1 MGRFEAIR
9 RLIGEFRGHKLAV
22 FWIVVLGSLVSII
35 QPLCVKITEKV
46 IDTLQAGVDPS
57 FFKTIPL
64 ALVGV
69 FLISGLS
76 KYFYNTI
83 RRTLSETVVCKL
95 RDQLF
100 HRFLYSPLSTQQKK
114 RAGDF
119 LSSIQNDLVQVSNGL
134 ETLYDLL
141 KEPVAF
147 IGLMGVA
154 FYCDWRLALATLVVA
169 PVVVLFF
176 SWSGSAVKRYTA
188 KTLINFSDII
198 SLGQESI
205 VGAQIVKIFRLEETL
220 IRKFRSYQDH
230 YYNMLR
236 RSIQVQETATPA
248 VEFVGALLMA
258 GVLYYGAHRIAIGE
272 LTSGKLIAFIIA
284 IGLAQMPIKK
294 LNNSYLRLKIA
305 EAAGERIFAYIDSPM
320 PYRPDVR
327 RVDSFQSTIEYRNV
341 GLRYIEEWAL
351 RDISFKVNRGECV
364 AFVGPSGSGKTSLV
378 NLLPRLF
385 EVSSGSILLDGT
397 DIRELD
403 VHDLRGL
410 ISVVNQETF
419 LFNDTIWENI
429 RYGRPEATEKEIR
442 EAAEMANCL
451 PFVSRFTEGFQTRV
465 GDRGSQLSGGER
477 QRVAIARS
485 LLKGAPILVLDEA
498 TSSLD
503 SESEAMVQG
512 ALERLMKDR
521 TVFMIAHR
529 FSTIKKADRIYVIED
544 GQIGEDGTHS
554 DLVSNQGTYSRLL
567 ERQVF
572 V

>member
-1 MGRFEAIR
+1 MGRFDAIR
-9 RLIGEFRGHKLAV
+9 RLIGEFRGHKVAV

-35 QPLCVKITEKV
+35 QPLCVKITERV
-46 IDTLQAGVDPS
+46 IDSLQAGVDPN
-57 FFKTIPL
+57 FFRTIPL

-83 RRTLSETVVCKL
+83 RRTLSETVVCRL

-100 HRFLYSPLSTQQKK
+100 HRFLYSPLSAQQKK

-119 LSSIQNDLVQVSNGL
+119 LSSIQNDLVQVSSGL

-220 IRKFRSYQDH
+220 VRKFRSYQDH
-230 YYNMLR
+230 YYRMLK

-305 EAAGERIFAYIDSPM
+305 EAAGERVYGYIDSSVAQHPNALSVN
-320 PYRPDVR
+320 RF
-327 RVDSFQSTIEYRNV
+327 SSTIEYRGV
-341 GLRYIEEWAL
+341 GLCYAEEWAL
-351 RDISFKVNRGECV
+351 KDISFTVNRGECV

-397 DIRELD
+397 DIRELN

-429 RYGRPEATEKEIR
+429 RYGRPEATEQEIR

-544 GQIGEDGTHS
+544 GRIGEDGTHS